1 MNPFMHNHH
10 SFISN
15 ETGEY
20 RVGSKRKRGRE
31 TKRSGLREREKE
43 HRRKSKIAWVEK

>member
-10 SFISN
+10 PFISN
-15 ETGEY
+15 ETGEN
-20 RVGSKRKRGRE
+20 RVWSKQKRGRE

-43 HRRKSKIAWVEK
+43 HRRESKIAWVEK